1 MLSVYFYATALNSE
15 SILVKVQLL
24 PTDTSNCSVGLNSN
38 SFAGVSLKR
47 ATITARTPRK
57 KALTYNGDKETT
69 LSTPFAEAPT
79 FPLSA
84 DWAGTKRKGGPKKK
98 RSPSNCA
105 AKKEIV
111 SLLPRRHEDRI
122 TFTHS

>member
-1 MLSVYFYATALNSE
+1 MPNG
-15 SILVKVQLL
+15 
-24 PTDTSNCSVGLNSN
+24 SVGLNSN

-98 RSPSNCA
+98 RSPSKSPSNCA

-111 SLLPRRHEDRI
+111 SLTARGQNYFHAQLGTKLSILKTRPLPCCGLQSPI
-122 TFTHS
+122 